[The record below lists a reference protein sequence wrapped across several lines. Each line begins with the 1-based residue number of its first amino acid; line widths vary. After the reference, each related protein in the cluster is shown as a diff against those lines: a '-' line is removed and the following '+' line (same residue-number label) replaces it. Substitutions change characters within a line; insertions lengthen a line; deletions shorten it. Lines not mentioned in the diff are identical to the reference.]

1 MQVYTVNKRLA
12 IFPSPAG
19 MLLTELS
26 LTGIIK
32 LFPVMESLVS
42 DIPAGDGKIAHLF
55 YSVCTCVLVCC
66 TMALTVKKNIFIII
80 REEWL
85 VQ

>member
-1 MQVYTVNKRLA
+1 VQVYTVNKRLA

-42 DIPAGDGKIAHLF
+42 DISAGDGKIANLF
-55 YSVCTCVLVCC
+55 FTVFALVYL
-66 TMALTVKKNIFIII
+66 MN
-80 REEWL
+80 R
-85 VQ
+85 